1 MGRDIHKF
9 TQLRDPDNEV
19 LEQEMAAALLPFSC
33 PSVPLQPIRQTL
45 QNIMWDHVGV
55 MRTQAGMEAG
65 LEKLDELSAEVMA
78 SGVSQDSRAF
88 NLTWHDWLN
97 LRSLC
102 DISHVIA
109 KAGIVRENSRGAHFS
124 EDFPEAGDLHDSYFT
139 VAKQAEDGA
148 LTISRRDVAF
158 TIVSPGETIL
168 PEDAP
173 ATLVASP
180 PPQMTEANASQ

>member
-1 MGRDIHKF
+1 M
-9 TQLRDPDNEV
+9 T
-19 LEQEMAAALLPFSC
+19 
-33 PSVPLQPIRQTL
+33 PI
-45 QNIMWDHVGV
+45 
-55 MRTQAGMEAG
+55 
-65 LEKLDELSAEVMA
+65 
-78 SGVSQDSRAF
+78 
-88 NLTWHDWLN
+88 
-97 LRSLC
+97 
-102 DISHVIA
+102 
-109 KAGIVRENSRGAHFS
+109 
-124 EDFPEAGDLHDSYFT
+124 FT